1 MLGRTEACVYFSP
14 MPRTRIAP
22 TPSGFLHAGNAI
34 NFLITAEVARE
45 LGASIRLRIDDL
57 DAERMRPQYVDD
69 IFASLRWLGIAWSEG
84 PRDRMEHER
93 MHSQLLR
100 LARYEEC
107 LHVLKEQG
115 DLYAC
120 SCSRAGQK
128 RSACDCRKRERPF
141 NAPEA
146 AWRLRMPA
154 DALVRVEPIH
164 GEAQWLSPA
173 RLMSDPVLRQRAEL
187 GGRPAYQIASVCD
200 DADQGITHIVRGDD
214 LLASTACQLYLAER
228 LGLDAFRRVRF
239 LHHPLVTDSTGAKL
253 SKSEGAASLK
263 AMRESGHAP
272 DDLRGQALRL
282 LDGLR
287 AGTAQSSVP

>member
-1 MLGRTEACVYFSP
+1 
-14 MPRTRIAP
+14 MPLTRIAP
-22 TPSGFLHAGNAI
+22 TPSGYLHAGNAI
-34 NFLITAEVARE
+34 NFLITAEVARAV
-45 LGASIRLRIDDL
+45 GAGIRLRIDDL
-57 DAERMRPQYVDD
+57 DAERMRPPYVDD

-93 MHSQLLR
+93 MHSQLSR

-141 NAPEA
+141 NAPNV
-146 AWRLRMPA
+146 AWRLHLPS
-154 DALVRVEPIH
+154 DAVVRVEPIH
-164 GEAQWLSPA
+164 GEAQWLSPS
-173 RLMSDPVLRQRAEL
+173 RLMSDPVLRQRAEH
-187 GGRPAYQIASVCD
+187 GSRPAYQLASVCD
-200 DADQGITHIVRGDD
+200 DADQGVTHIVRGED

-228 LGLDAFRRVRF
+228 LGLEAFRRVRF
-239 LHHPLVTDSTGAKL
+239 LHHPLVTDATGAKL

-263 AMRESGHAP
+263 AMRESGQWP
-272 DDLRGQALRL
+272 DALREQALRL
-282 LDGLR
+282 LDGMR